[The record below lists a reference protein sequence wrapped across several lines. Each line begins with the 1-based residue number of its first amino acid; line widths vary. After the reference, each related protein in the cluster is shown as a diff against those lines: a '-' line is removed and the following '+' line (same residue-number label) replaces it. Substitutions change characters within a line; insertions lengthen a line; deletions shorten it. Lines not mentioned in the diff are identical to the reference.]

1 MLLSITFILPKVFS
15 RFYEACYSLRLSV
28 ALCRH
33 PMLGKLI
40 FINRITTFARVTYVK
55 ALPSAVNLIQ
65 NHEMVLIPMQNAR
78 QRYLS

>member
-1 MLLSITFILPKVFS
+1 
-15 RFYEACYSLRLSV
+15 
-28 ALCRH
+28 
-33 PMLGKLI
+33 MLGKLI